1 MDRDYSYKPRFVD
14 IRIKPPK
21 DEPQSR
27 DKVCEYPQCRAKA
40 TARSPKS
47 PNAPGEFYRFC
58 QKHAAEYNKQ
68 WNFFEGMSEDAARAH
83 READAYGHRPTWSFG
98 SGSGSRK
105 AAERA
110 SKDFGD
116 GFVDPFNLFGDRP
129 PPGAEQAKAK
139 AKDQHAGMGRL
150 QKRAL
155 ETLRL
160 TPEATKAD
168 VRKRY
173 AEMVRA
179 YHPDSNGGDRSMEE
193 QLTKVV
199 ESYQILKSAG
209 MG

>member
-1 MDRDYSYKPRFVD
+1 MDRAYRYKPRFVD

-21 DEPQSR
+21 DAPASK
-27 DKVCEYPQCRAKA
+27 DKVCEHPQCRSKA

-47 PNAPGEFYRFC
+47 ANTPGEFYWFC
-58 QKHAAEYNKQ
+58 QSHAAEYNKQ

-83 READAYGHRPTWSFG
+83 READAYGHRPTWNFA
-98 SGSGSRK
+98 SGSGARK

-110 SKDFGD
+110 SKDFAD
-116 GFVDPFNLFGDRP
+116 GFVDPFSLFGDRP
-129 PPGAEQAKAK
+129 PPGSEQRQAQPDDPLAN
-139 AKDQHAGMGRL
+139 MGRL

-155 ETLRL
+155 ETLQL
-160 TPEATKAD
+160 SPDASKAD

-173 AEMVRA
+173 AELVRT

-193 QLTKVV
+193 LLTKVV
-199 ESYQILKSAG
+199 EAYQILKSAG